1 MLRDPVVEEIHAI
14 RAAIVEECEGDFTK
28 IFAWAKKCEQ
38 KYQDR
43 LVTQPLPKQEWR
55 NQANPVHPLKPDA
68 PQRPGTATVLN
79 VKAIRTQ
86 TGLSQTQLAT
96 LMGISVRT
104 LQNWETG
111 RRQPQGPALALLTVF
126 QKATEPAVNAL
137 IQRIN

>member
-1 MLRDPVVEEIHAI
+1 MLLDPVVEEIHAI
-14 RAAIVEECEGDFTK
+14 RAAIVEECEGDFAK
-28 IFAWAKKCEQ
+28 ISAWAKKCEQ

-43 LVTQPLPKQEWR
+43 LVTQPLPKKQITD
-55 NQANPVHPLKPDA
+55 QAKPVKPS
-68 PQRPGTATVLN
+68 QRSRTVTATTLN

-86 TGLSQTQLAT
+86 TGLSQSQLAT